1 MGMSQCPFCDPS
13 KILSPLY
20 TNAHCQ
26 IIPDISP
33 LLPGHVLVV
42 PFDHIEGMARC
53 GEAVFASVLD
63 AVEVALSKYG
73 YCATIFE
80 HGALCDDNAGSS
92 ISHAHI
98 HIVPGAIDLTEI
110 IESSVPLESISLHYR
125 QLNADFLKDKAYLF
139 VQSELFSNGACYP
152 VQVLPRQYLRALLLR
167 KLGRPPLFD
176 WEVNAGTTDAKLMVE
191 ETIRMW
197 K

>member
-1 MGMSQCPFCDPS
+1 MNQCPFCDLS
-13 KILSPLY
+13 KIPKPLY

-42 PFDHIEGMARC
+42 PFEHIEGMSRC
-53 GEAVFASVLD
+53 GEAVFASVLE
-63 AVEVALSKYG
+63 AVEVALEKYS

-80 HGALCDDNAGSS
+80 HGALRDKNAGSS

-110 IESSVPLESISLHYR
+110 IESSIPLESIPLHYKH
-125 QLNADFLKDKAYLF
+125 LNADFLKDKSYLF
-139 VQSELFSNGACYP
+139 VQSRLFSIGTCYL

-176 WEVNAGTTDAKLMVE
+176 WEVNSSTTDAKLMVE